1 MASIR
6 TAGLTKDFGDLRA
19 VNEIDLD
26 LPEGGVAGFVGPNGA
41 GKSTTIRMLLGLI
54 QPTSGDGEVL
64 GHPIADPPGYL
75 HRVGA
80 LIEAPA
86 FYPTLTGQENLRVF
100 AALGGHERGRIAEL
114 LEVVG
119 LRERGDDRYKNYS
132 LGMKQRL
139 GIALAL
145 LPDPDLLILDEP
157 TNGLDPQGIVE
168 IRSLLM
174 QLGARGKTV
183 FVSSHLLA
191 EIQAACDSIVMID
204 HGGVV
209 FSGSMTDLL
218 ARNSPTIRAAA
229 DNATDTARLIELVA
243 AAGYPS
249 TRVNGAIEIA
259 APARWTADLNR
270 MAWQA
275 GITLGE
281 LQATSAD
288 LERAFFAMTGDTKD
302 GTN

>member
-1 MASIR
+1 MAAIR

-19 VNEIDLD
+19 VDGIDLD

-41 GKSTTIRMLLGLI
+41 GKSTTIRMLLGLVT
-54 QPTSGDGEVL
+54 PSSGDGEVL
-64 GHPIADPPGYL
+64 GHPIDRPAAYL

-86 FYPTLTGQENLRVF
+86 FYPALSGEENLRVF
-100 AALGGHERGRIAEL
+100 ARLGGHDRGRIAGL
-114 LEVVG
+114 LDIVG
-119 LRERGDDRYKNYS
+119 LRERGGDRYKDYS

-204 HGGVV
+204 HGGVI
-209 FSGSMTDLL
+209 FAGSMTDLL

-229 DNATDTARLIELVA
+229 HDATDTARLIELVA
-243 AAGYPS
+243 DAGYPAA
-249 TRVNGAIEIA
+249 RVNGAIEIV
-259 APARWTADLNR
+259 APAEWTAELNR
-270 MAWQA
+270 LAWQA

-288 LERAFFAMTGDTKD
+288 LEQAFFAMTGDARE
-302 GTN
+302 GVS

>member
-1 MASIR
+1 
-6 TAGLTKDFGDLRA
+6 
-19 VNEIDLD
+19 
-26 LPEGGVAGFVGPNGA
+26 VAGFVGPNGA

-54 QPTSGDGEVL
+54 TPTSGEGEVL
-64 GHPIADPPGYL
+64 GHPIDRPAAYL

-86 FYPTLTGQENLRVF
+86 FYPTLTGEANLQVF
-100 AALGGHERGRIAEL
+100 ARLGGHDRGRIAEV

-119 LRERGDDRYKNYS
+119 LSERGGDRYKNYA

-204 HGGVV
+204 RGGVV
-209 FSGSMTDLL
+209 FSGSMADLL

-243 AAGYPS
+243 AVAWLLDYLFLERKEH
-249 TRVNGAIEIA
+249 RV
-259 APARWTADLNR
+259 TADCDVRNDKAAALLDR
-270 MAWQA
+270 LQMRREAHHLQSAWWKDEWVDECVYA
-275 GITLGE
+275 VLAHE
-281 LQATSAD
+281 W
-288 LERAFFAMTGDTKD
+288 LERRSPG
-302 GTN
+302 